1 MDNETET
8 EHDRHSSDIRP
19 IEHAEEVQGDVPEG
33 LGPEVFRERL
43 RQAAQQDPAHGAHIM
58 IEEETVFLEDVQ
70 AVEAEP
76 EGHKSRVRLRNG
88 AIIGGLTGAA
98 IVAALATVRYRR
110 RKSS

>member
-1 MDNETET
+1 VDEKDE
-8 EHDRHSSDIRP
+8 P
-19 IEHAEEVQGDVPEG
+19 IQGDVPEG

-43 RQAAQQDPAHGAHIM
+43 REAARQDPTHGAHIKLHD
-58 IEEETVFLEDVQ
+58 ETLFLEDVQ
-70 AVEAEP
+70 SVEAEP

-110 RKSS
+110 RKTS

>member
-1 MDNETET
+1 VDKKEVE
-8 EHDRHSSDIRP
+8 P
-19 IEHAEEVQGDVPEG
+19 AERVHGEVPEG
-33 LGPEVFRERL
+33 LGPEVFREQL
-43 RQAAQQDPAHGAHIM
+43 RRAAQQDPAHGAHIT
-58 IEEETVFLEDVQ
+58 IDKETIFLEDVQ
-70 AVEAEP
+70 SVEAEP

>member
-1 MDNETET
+1 MDERETE
-8 EHDRHSSDIRP
+8 P
-19 IEHAEEVQGDVPEG
+19 IHGDVPEG

-43 RQAAQQDPAHGAHIM
+43 RQAAQQDPAHGAHITLDSG
-58 IEEETVFLEDVQ
+58 TVFLEDVDT
-70 AVEAEP
+70 VEAEP